1 MFSCSFLRARLHKHI
16 AFASARTHSFSARAM
31 FIRLIAQPCT
41 SISDRCEGVLSIA
54 AAALYKPAERKLA
67 HVRTVAYF
75 AAYFRRVVHNV
86 TSFRFLI
93 SFTGKKVK
101 YPRLTCPE

>member
-16 AFASARTHSFSARAM
+16 AFASAQTHSFSARAM

-54 AAALYKPAERKLA
+54 VFSARPISMGFFCRGLAPESCLPSSLIIYCASLY
-67 HVRTVAYF
+67 
-75 AAYFRRVVHNV
+75 
-86 TSFRFLI
+86 S
-93 SFTGKKVK
+93 S
-101 YPRLTCPE
+101 